1 MVLKIGAGQTGGK
14 QRLGKTS
21 KQGDQY
27 LRWLLVVG
35 AMSVI
40 RQAKRR
46 GTSNMPWF
54 GDMIARKLAKVA
66 AVALANKNTHI
77 IWALMKQGGTY
88 QKSITVPAT

>member
-1 MVLKIGAGQTGGK
+1 MKTRCGIG
-14 QRLGKTS
+14 LGKIS

-27 LRWLLVVG
+27 LRWQLIVG

-54 GDMIARKLAKVA
+54 GDMIAR
-66 AVALANKNTHI
+66 I

-88 QKSITVPAT
+88 QKSLTVPAT